1 MIHYSCD
8 LCDRMCNG
16 KKFSIPIA
24 ATFVEQEAHDLMPV
38 EVNLCS
44 DCRRNFYKVV
54 EKIASKDNLKKLN
67 GAALDVKMH
76 FHKEPNC
83 FK

>member
-38 EVNLCS
+38 EMNLCL
-44 DCRRNFYKVV
+44 DCKRNLYKVV
-54 EKIASKDNLKKLN
+54 ENIVPVDKLKHLN
-67 GAALDVKMH
+67 QVALDLKMRY
-76 FHKEPNC
+76 PAR
-83 FK
+83 